1 MQKNGRGMQKND
13 RGMQK
18 NEAVCKNSD
27 PLIINKCSCY
37 LLVGLHFW
45 FCGGFLSLFIVDKW
59 AYSS

>member
-1 MQKNGRGMQKND
+1 MLNNV

-27 PLIINKCSCY
+27 QLVINKCNYYQFGGAALLFCMDFLY
-37 LLVGLHFW
+37 LLTVA
-45 FCGGFLSLFIVDKW
+45 KW